1 MKTRDVKNELKNLSL
16 EELIS
21 RFNGLK
27 QELFRLRFDAAKGQ
41 LQNSSLFKT
50 TKKNVARI
58 QTIIMQ
64 YRREALSR

>member
-16 EELIS
+16 EELIG
-21 RFNGLK
+21 RFNSLK

-50 TKKNVARI
+50 TKKNVARV

-64 YRREALSR
+64 YRREVLSR